1 MLAEFENRGCKT
13 KKRARE
19 LGANHAI
26 RVHSSVPLPGQ
37 RQADLLTSSS
47 LARFPRL
54 LPVVDEDAH
63 AHELGLDRVGRLE
76 VALVRLGVGWA

>member
-1 MLAEFENRGCKT
+1 MSQNSGQTSETRK
-13 KKRARE
+13 
-19 LGANHAI
+19 GAGEKITLH
-26 RVHSSVPLPGQ
+26 VHSSVPLPGQ